1 MDNINAP
8 PINRVK
14 VSWRYEGETDYF
26 NSQTYPDMYEAIKG
40 MLKEVF
46 PTIDFSNGCVSL
58 ANRELLECIFDKEK
72 IKSCIWGTSNKDEYL
87 NSLQH
92 KLVCQKI

>member
-1 MDNINAP
+1 MDNMDAP
-8 PINRVK
+8 TINRVK

-46 PTIDFSNGCVSL
+46 PTMDFSNGCVIIPNKSSQDE
-58 ANRELLECIFDKEK
+58 RPTYFEFVSGYDK
-72 IKSCIWGTSNKDEYL
+72 IGIR
-87 NSLQH
+87 
-92 KLVCQKI
+92 